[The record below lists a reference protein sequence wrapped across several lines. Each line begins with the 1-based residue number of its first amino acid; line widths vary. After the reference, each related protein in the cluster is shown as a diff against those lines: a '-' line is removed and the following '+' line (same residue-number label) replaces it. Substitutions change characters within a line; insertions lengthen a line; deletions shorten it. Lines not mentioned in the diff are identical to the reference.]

1 MHPGQSTK
9 FIEQTLPNRHCTL
22 TLYTH
27 TQKDGDQLSIG
38 ESLRAQRS
46 QPLAW
51 TVRFV
56 QVHYAVDGFGIGVGH
71 GNSLWEGYEP
81 ILQRILR
88 NTLLDMP
95 LCLK

>member
-1 MHPGQSTK
+1 MHTSQPAK
-9 FIEQTLPNRHCTL
+9 FIQQTLPNRHCTL
-22 TLYTH
+22 ALYTH
-27 TQKDGDQLSIG
+27 AQKDGDQLSIG

-46 QPLAW
+46 QPLAR
-51 TVRFV
+51 TVRLV
-56 QVHYAVDGFGIGVGH
+56 QVHYAINRFGIGVGH